1 MKYVDIHVL
10 AAPPPGSR
18 SQVSVHNVYLSIR
31 WWRRGAA
38 GRWPWCHQSSSD
50 IRPVNTTVQSAVHS
64 TQYTVQYTVQYGDRG
79 GDSGGW
85 RALGGDGGD
94 RGVRDQDEL
103 PPRADGRHLHPAL
116 PPAGSLPR
124 HVSPEHSPSHHIHIL
139 Q

>member
-1 MKYVDIHVL
+1 MKKGQSPTC
-10 AAPPPGSR
+10 AGCPASWQPQPSECT
-18 SQVSVHNVYLSIR
+18 QCVSVNPVVAA
-31 WWRRGAA
+31 RGGGAL
-38 GRWPWCHQSSSD
+38 
-50 IRPVNTTVQSAVHS
+50 AVVPSVKLRHPTSEQHSTECS
-64 TQYTVQYTVQYGDRG
+64 TQYRVQYGDRG